1 MRNRI
6 MAKLL
11 TLRSLEEGRA
21 ETELANQ
28 RRLRQACLDALHAH
42 ETREHVASHV
52 LHHALAIGDRSEA
65 ISAEMALAY
74 SPLKR
79 GILQRQLAPLER
91 SVESAAAAWQHSRA
105 RRLQI
110 ETVLETEAAK
120 CRCEAQIREQKAL
133 DAWFLSSRPVR
144 RAARADENV
153 QRESGNGTRHDG
165 MVRATTVEE

>member
-1 MRNRI
+1 

-42 ETREHVASHV
+42 ETREHVALHA

-110 ETVLETEAAK
+110 ETVLETEDA
-120 CRCEAQIREQKAL
+120 RWRREAQIREQKTL

-144 RAARADENV
+144 RTINADENSH
-153 QRESGNGTRHDG
+153 RESRNGTRHDG
-165 MVRATTVEE
+165 IVRATSIEE